1 MLEEE
6 KFCGEILIEHEK
18 CTYCINVYITQQS
31 DAMQV
36 LDLQSANAKSRCK
49 TCELSFHNV
58 TVCAMLQK
66 AQVLS

>member
-36 LDLQSANAKSRCK
+36 LDLQSAMPNPDAK
-49 TCELSFHNV
+49 LVN
-58 TVCAMLQK
+58 
-66 AQVLS
+66 